1 MATIVAWSCCGSGAP
16 PGKPCMAAAADR
28 AWSVVGSPRSP
39 RVWPPASGH
48 PAGRGAVAEGRAAAE
63 VESSRRE
70 GWMEARMAFGCLC
83 LSCLGPGGD
92 AAGVCSAGAVSPV

>member
-16 PGKPCMAAAADR
+16 PGKPCMAATAAATDR

-83 LSCLGPGGD
+83 LSAWGLEATQPACALL
-92 AAGVCSAGAVSPV
+92 AL

>member
-16 PGKPCMAAAADR
+16 PGKPCMVATAAATDR

-83 LSCLGPGGD
+83 LSAWGLEATQPACALL
-92 AAGVCSAGAVSPV
+92 AL